1 MDIPWEDVRLFLA
14 VAEAG
19 SLSGAARALRL
30 GQPTVTRRLQLL
42 EYALGAALFRRS
54 ASGAKLTAAG
64 VRLLEPARRMAEWA
78 GEVGRAAEKTSE
90 GPAGLVRVTSAPFV
104 AAGLLAPFAVRVAQ
118 RHPGLRLEVLSAMN
132 YLDLVRGEADL
143 ALRPRKADKDDLV
156 TVHSQ
161 EFENVVFVSR
171 QVAARSPKKPT
182 LRDLPWVAW
191 SPPYEALP
199 PNPQLAELM
208 PGYLPAFTSD
218 HFLVMLAA
226 AEAGAG
232 AIVLPRLGHAS
243 AHSGLVPLAIDLGP
257 FSRGTL
263 HLVAAKSA
271 MDIPRVR
278 AVAQL
283 LVDDLKRTPTQPAA
297 KAAEAPVPKRGKGRT
312 A

>member
-42 EYALGAALFRRS
+42 EYTLGAALFRRS
-54 ASGAKLTAAG
+54 ATGARLTAAG
-64 VRLLEPARRMAEWA
+64 VRLLEPARKMAEWA

-90 GPAGLVRVTSAPFV
+90 GPAGLVRVTAPPFV
-104 AAGLLAPFAVRVAQ
+104 AADLLAPFAVRVAA
-118 RHPGLRLEVLSAMN
+118 RHPGLRLEVLSGMN

-161 EFENVVFVSR
+161 EFANAVFVAPAL
-171 QVAARSPKKPT
+171 AARAPKRPA

-226 AEAGAG
+226 AQAGAG
-232 AIVLPRLGHAS
+232 AIVLPDYAGRPGRAP
-243 AHSGLVPLAIDLGP
+243 LVPLPVDLGP
-257 FSRGTL
+257 FARGVV
-263 HLVAAKSA
+263 HLVAARSA

-278 AVAQL
+278 AVAGL
-283 LVDDLKRTPTQPAA
+283 LVEELRRIAEAPARRPGAAPAA
-297 KAAEAPVPKRGKGRT
+297 KAARGR
-312 A
+312 